1 MLRPPKSV
9 FCTTREAATLLGVSL
24 RTAQLWVENGVLD
37 AWKTEGGHRRI
48 NRASVKRL
56 LDGEVRPKRAE
67 LTELTGGTEAA
78 RPRSGAKLKVLIVED
93 DSVLLKLYKTVLGNW
108 NLPLDITTANNG
120 ADALI
125 RVGRDSPDVM
135 ISDLAMPG
143 LDGIH
148 LIRCL
153 ANTSYREG
161 MEIIIVSGLDRA
173 DIETR
178 GGLPSGIRFFSKPV
192 PFNALRSICSD
203 ALQRR
208 AAYLSEEHP
217 P

>member
-1 MLRPPKSV
+1 MLRQTKSV
-9 FCTTREAATLLGVSL
+9 FCTTREAANLLGVSL
-24 RTAQLWVENGVLD
+24 RTTQLWVENGLLE

-56 LDGEVRPKRAE
+56 LEGEVPPKRAE
-67 LTELTGGTEAA
+67 AA
-78 RPRSGAKLKVLIVED
+78 QPRPGVKLKVLIVED

-108 NLPLDITTANNG
+108 NLPLDITTASNG
-120 ADALI
+120 VDGLI
-125 RVGRDSPDVM
+125 RVGRDAPDLM
-135 ISDLAMPG
+135 ISDLSMSG
-143 LDGIH
+143 LDGFH
-148 LIRCL
+148 LIRSL
-153 ANTSYREG
+153 ATTSYRDG
-161 MEIIIVSGLDRA
+161 MEIVVVSGLDRV

-178 GGLPSGIRFFSKPV
+178 GGLPSGIRVFSKPV

>member
-1 MLRPPKSV
+1 
-9 FCTTREAATLLGVSL
+9 
-24 RTAQLWVENGVLD
+24 NGVLD

-48 NRASVKRL
+48 NRASIKRL

-67 LTELTGGTEAA
+67 VIKDTGGTKVTGAA
-78 RPRSGAKLKVLIVED
+78 QPRPGAILKVLIVED
-93 DSVLLKLYKTVLGNW
+93 DSVLLKLYKPVLGNW
-108 NLPLDITTANNG
+108 NLPLDITTASNG

-135 ISDLAMPG
+135 ITDLAMPG
-143 LDGIH
+143 VDGIH

-178 GGLPSGIRFFSKPV
+178 GGLPSGIRVFSKPV

-208 AAYLSEEHP
+208 AAYLSEERRP
-217 P
+217 EETELNRQADRTG

>member
-1 MLRPPKSV
+1 MLRQTKSV
-9 FCTTREAATLLGVSL
+9 FCTTREAANLLGVSL
-24 RTAQLWVENGVLD
+24 RTTQLWVENGLLE

-56 LDGEVRPKRAE
+56 LEGEVPPKRAE
-67 LTELTGGTEAA
+67 AA
-78 RPRSGAKLKVLIVED
+78 QPRPGVKLKVLIVED

-135 ISDLAMPG
+135 ITDLAMPG